1 MMARSFAARV
11 GNVRSGGLR
20 GRAMDGKTYADDV
33 SFLRAPVVRSDRP
46 PEAVFDTSVEVV

>member
-1 MMARSFAARV
+1 
-11 GNVRSGGLR
+11 
-20 GRAMDGKTYADDV
+20 MDGKTYADDV